1 MRIIDIAICTDNID
15 PKGLNRI
22 RVIRYS
28 EYNVG
33 EKDKRKFTVWG
44 DDDPYLA
51 SPFLPININLVPD
64 VGQAVK
70 IINYNP
76 DKETVNTEYIAGPF
90 TKQFDLTSQSFNQQL
105 RYTTYGTANK
115 ESVDIYNPNGKYVDP
130 KSEGSF
136 ANPNDYSISG
146 KYGSDIIFSE
156 DGVQIRGGKF
166 LSKEA
171 ASKSTRKKMT
181 EYPIMAK
188 KSSTLYLRKF
198 AKKMSLEE
206 SEKEI
211 IETPVSDLNYI
222 VEYEIDN
229 LSSPTNVKFFVYK
242 VLKNFGE
249 ISKTNYFNSSTPLP
263 PEKKLINVLNDGIS
277 PTFAVIL
284 TNNDGKSIAQE
295 IRNIIYNL
303 HENSL
308 KSINSLYSDDDLHPF
323 YFRPSLSF
331 TNTILTD
338 VDEIKLKNNILS
350 NVSFYSLTQS
360 GLVWSR
366 LNIKVPQRITKKKE
380 KKLKKLQSS
389 PEQTFGAL
397 LSDNIFFLSTDTN
410 ETDKIINFNE
420 LDLYSL
426 SQEDYVSKIE
436 PNTYALVRG
445 ENLIKLLQSILKVL
459 ITHRHNPTE
468 PFVQNGYPDF
478 EDLKKLITTMENDI
492 LNKSIRLN

>member
-1 MRIIDIAICTDNID
+1 MRIIDIAICTDNLD

-33 EKDKRKFTVWG
+33 EKDKRVYTKWG

-70 IINYNP
+70 LINYNP
-76 DKETVNTEYIAGPF
+76 DKETLNTEYIAGPF
-90 TKQFDLTSQSFNQQL
+90 TKQFDLASQSFNQQL

-115 ESVDIYNPNGKYVDP
+115 ESVDLYNPNGNYVEP

-136 ANPNDYSISG
+136 AKPHDYSISG

-166 LSKEA
+166 VSKEA
-171 ASKSTRKKMT
+171 ASKSARKKMT
-181 EYPIMAK
+181 EYPLMSK

-198 AKKMSLEE
+198 AKKMVI
-206 SEKEI
+206 EKSKNEI
-211 IETPVSDLNYI
+211 IETSVSDLKYI
-222 VEYEIDN
+222 VEYDID
-229 LSSPTNVKFFVYK
+229 SFTNPSKVNFFIYK
-242 VLKNFGE
+242 VLKNYGE
-249 ISKTNYFNSSTPLP
+249 ITRTNYFNTSTPLP
-263 PEKKLINVLNDGIS
+263 PEKKLINVENDTTS
-277 PTFAVIL
+277 PSL
-284 TNNDGKSIAQE
+284 TIDVTGLSGRNIAQE
-295 IRNIIYNL
+295 IRNNIHKL

-308 KSINSLYSDDDLHPF
+308 KKINSLYPDDDLHPF
-323 YFRPSLSF
+323 YFRPTINF
-331 TNTILTD
+331 TNTICTTDITKTLKYDILT
-338 VDEIKLKNNILS
+338 
-350 NVSFYSLTQS
+350 NVVVYSYLES
-360 GLVWSR
+360 GLVWSN
-366 LNIKVPQRITKKKE
+366 LKIKPPTRIVLKTVD
-380 KKLKKLQSS
+380 KLKKIENSS
-389 PEQTFGAL
+389 EQTFGAL
-397 LSDNIFFLSTDTN
+397 TSDNIFLLSTDTN
-410 ETDKIINFNE
+410 ETEKIINFND

-436 PNTYALVRG
+436 PNTYAIVRG
-445 ENLIKLLQSILKVL
+445 ENLIRLLQAIIKVL
-459 ITHRHNPTE
+459 VTHRHNPTE

-478 EDLKKLITTMENDI
+478 EELTKLITTMENDI

>member
-1 MRIIDIAICTDNID
+1 MRIIDIAICTDNLD

-33 EKDKRKFTVWG
+33 EKDKRPFTKWG

-64 VGQAVK
+64 IGQAVK

-90 TKQFDLTSQSFNQQL
+90 TKQFDLSSQSFNQQL

-115 ESVDIYNPNGKYVDP
+115 ESVDIFNPNGTYIDS

-136 ANPNDYSISG
+136 AKPEDYSISG

-156 DGVQIRGGKF
+156 DGIQIRGGKF
-166 LSKEA
+166 LSKDA

-181 EYPIMAK
+181 QYPIMSK
-188 KSSTLYLRKF
+188 KTSNLYLRKF
-198 AKKMSLEE
+198 AKKMTLIEE
-206 SEKEI
+206 ETEF

-222 VEYEIDN
+222 VEYDVDSTSN
-229 LSSPTNVKFFVYK
+229 PTKIYFFVYK
-242 VLKNFGE
+242 ILKNNGE
-249 ISKTNYFNSSTPLP
+249 ITKTDYFNSSTPLP
-263 PEKKLINVLNDGIS
+263 PEKKLINIENDDNS
-277 PTFAVIL
+277 PTYVINI
-284 TNNDGKSIAQE
+284 TNIDGKNIAQE
-295 IRNIIYNL
+295 IRNIIYKL

-308 KSINSLYSDDDLHPF
+308 KNINSLYSDDDLHPF
-323 YFRPSLSF
+323 YFRPTLSF
-331 TNTILTD
+331 SNTILTD
-338 VDEIKLKNNILS
+338 QNEITLKKTIFS
-350 NVSFYSLTQS
+350 NVVFYSLNQY

-366 LNIKVPQRITKKKE
+366 LNVKVPQRINKKKT
-380 KKLKKLQSS
+380 KKLKKLNNSS
-389 PEQTFGAL
+389 EQTFGAL
-397 LSDNIFFLSTDTN
+397 TSDNIFLLSTDTN
-410 ETDKIINFNE
+410 ETEKVIDFNNI
-420 LDLYSL
+420 DLYSL
-426 SQEDYVSKIE
+426 TQEDYISKIE
-436 PNTYALVRG
+436 PNTYAFVRG
-445 ENLIKLLQSILKVL
+445 ENLIRLLQVIIKVL

-478 EDLKKLITTMENDI
+478 EELKKLIITMENDI
-492 LNKSIRLN
+492 LNKSIRMN